1 MRSDFRGTMKRFA
14 GLAGFL
20 FVAFSIAHIATGGT
34 VDVTDPNYADR
45 FADFYDRSA
54 HHTHALSFAL
64 GMLAVLAFL
73 WFLGGLCDYRRAG
86 GRGLSGTPVVVA
98 VGGAGFAILF
108 AGAAALGT
116 VVGVTLAEVTTY
128 KLDADSALLIAWL
141 SVLFRFAAIVA
152 AGAMMA
158 ASGLPA
164 RGGPRLPTP
173 LAILGYLAAVL
184 AAGAVLSLVIAAP
197 LGFVVFVLAFIGLC
211 IWTLGVSTVLFR
223 RAGA

>member
-1 MRSDFRGTMKRFA
+1 MKRFA

-20 FVAFSIAHIATGGT
+20 FVAFSVAHIATGGT
-34 VDVTDPNYADR
+34 VDVTDPNYGSR
-45 FADFYDRSA
+45 FADFYETSA
-54 HHTHALSFAL
+54 NHTHALSFAL

-73 WFLGGLCDYRRAG
+73 WFLGGLCDYLGAG

-128 KLDADSALLIAWL
+128 KLDVDSALLVAWL
-141 SVLFRFAAIVA
+141 SVLFRFGAVVA

-158 ASGLPA
+158 AAGLAA
-164 RGGPRLPTP
+164 RGEPRLPTP
-173 LAILGYLAAVL
+173 LAILGCLAAVP
-184 AAGAVLSLVIAAP
+184 AVGAVLSLVIAAP
-197 LGFVVFVLAFIGLC
+197 LGFIVFVVAFIGLLV
-211 IWTLGVSTVLFR
+211 WTLGVSTVLLR
-223 RAGA
+223 RAPIEEL

>member
-1 MRSDFRGTMKRFA
+1 MKRSA

-20 FVAFSIAHIATGGT
+20 FVASSVAHIATGGT
-34 VDVTDPNYADR
+34 IDVTDPNYADR

-73 WFLGGLCDYRRAG
+73 WFLGGLSDCLRAG
-86 GRGLSGTPVVVA
+86 ARGLSGTPVVVA

-108 AGAAALGT
+108 AAAAALST
-116 VVGVTLAEVTTY
+116 VAGVTLAEVTTY